1 MGNAEQSVLSP
12 QWAGS
17 PVVKLTSDDAIL
29 TRFLAVETAWLTGL
43 SRQGIPAGATR
54 AALEQL
60 TITNQLVAATA
71 ENSWMAGNPAVGFV
85 QHLRDQLPPE
95 AQDENVFHVGL
106 TSQDVIDSAMM
117 MTAHMVL
124 DQLQVD
130 LRVSAN
136 RLAEMARRFGDTV
149 CVTRTLTQHAEASLL
164 GFRFATWLSGII
176 DALDTVEEVDTTLP
190 VQIGGAVGNRA
201 AMSQLGS
208 QVDVDQLVRDV
219 AEVLGL
225 AVPRFTW
232 HSNRQPVLAV
242 AQALA
247 SSSAALGV
255 IAHNLV
261 ALGRPEVAELAED
274 VAPGH
279 GASSAMPHKK
289 NPTRSILAHSVSQ
302 RVPNL
307 MAQIQASA
315 TPVAE
320 RGEGSWNAEWEP
332 LRDLMRLVVGQAHHV
347 AAVLDGLRVDEDVVA
362 RNLAQAG
369 LPSTEVSA
377 EARAYMTAEI
387 HRMVE
392 LADTR
397 VEEKQL

>member
-1 MGNAEQSVLSP
+1 MGDAEQSVLSP

-17 PVVKLTSDDAIL
+17 PVVKLTSDYAIL
-29 TRFLAVETAWLTGL
+29 THFLAVETAWLAGL

-54 AALEQL
+54 AALERF
-60 TITNQLVAATA
+60 TISDQLVAVTA
-71 ENSWMAGNPAVGFV
+71 GNSWMAGNPAVGFV

-95 AQDENVFHVGL
+95 AQDENVLHSGL

-117 MTAHMVL
+117 MTAQVVL
-124 DQLQVD
+124 DQLRVD
-130 LRVSAN
+130 LRVSAD
-136 RLAEMARRFGDTV
+136 RLAEMARRYGDTV

-164 GFRFATWLSGII
+164 GFRFATWLAGIV
-176 DALDTVEEVDTTLP
+176 DALDTVEDAGATLP

-201 AMSQLGS
+201 AVSQLGS

-219 AEVLGL
+219 ADALGL

-242 AQALA
+242 AHAFA

-261 ALGRPEVAELAED
+261 ALGRPEVSELAEE
-274 VAPGH
+274 VAAGH
-279 GASSAMPHKK
+279 GTSSAMPHKK

-307 MAQIQASA
+307 IAQIQASA

-347 AAVLDGLRVDEDVVA
+347 AAVLDGLGVDEDAVA

-377 EARAYMTAEI
+377 VARANMTAEI
-387 HRMVE
+387 HRIVE

-397 VEEKQL
+397 VEEK